1 MATAREMAEEAP
13 PVVMINEAEFVENN
27 LEPAFEEVKATL
39 ADGIE
44 VMDKVQVKS
53 IMEKATKREL
63 VQAEDGTETG
73 GITDEEFEPF
83 FA

>member
-63 VQAEDGTETG
+63 V
-73 GITDEEFEPF
+73 
-83 FA
+83 